1 MKLYKKM
8 ENLKS
13 RMRKHRVVIFMI
25 LFVCGYCYSSHFCI
39 KKVSDREFEVYEHVA
54 RDFYNQLGKDSLYE
68 TPEGVEVTR
77 TDTEIIVFSSEK
89 TKYGKVIAK
98 LKDGKLIIEKE
109 FKSEERIGTNILIGI
124 IFSGFWCC
132 VIFWKN

>member
-1 MKLYKKM
+1 MKLSEKM
-8 ENLKS
+8 EDLKN
-13 RMRKHRVVIFMI
+13 RIRKHKVVIFMI

-39 KKVSDREFEVYEHVA
+39 KKVSDREFKVYEHVV

-68 TPEGVEVTR
+68 TPEGVEVIR

-89 TKYGKVIAK
+89 SKYGEVIAK
-98 LKDGKLIIEKE
+98 MKDGNLMIERE
-109 FKSEERIGTNILIGI
+109 FQSEDRIVMNILIGI

-132 VIFWKN
+132 VIFWQK